1 MKSYMAMLAAC
12 MVMATGC
19 LHLRPMPRAPG
30 AKMVVRLAPAA
41 DCAGLERRVVG
52 LTVSSVAAGALG
64 GAGGGI
70 APYADAD
77 AVKYSLAGVGAGLS
91 AFSAIASYL
100 ATHYA

>member
-1 MKSYMAMLAAC
+1 
-12 MVMATGC
+12 
-19 LHLRPMPRAPG
+19 
-30 AKMVVRLAPAA
+30 
-41 DCAGLERRVVG
+41 VVG

-77 AVKYSLAGVGAGLS
+77 AVKYSLAGVGAGLW

-100 ATHYA
+100 ATHYAAKYAERCTVNSGGTP